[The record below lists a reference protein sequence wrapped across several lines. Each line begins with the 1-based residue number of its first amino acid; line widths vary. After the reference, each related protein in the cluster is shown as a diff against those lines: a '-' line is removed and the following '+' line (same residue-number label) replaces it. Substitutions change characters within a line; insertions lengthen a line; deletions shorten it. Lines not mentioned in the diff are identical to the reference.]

1 MAIVQGDAHIP
12 TFEIKTVA
20 DDESTRAKLFFLLLL
35 SLDFLSLVLLSE
47 GLDDIEDDDDVDGE
61 DGEDGRGDGGD
72 WRLVLPV
79 LQKLLGPK
87 EDTNGQEE
95 HQHGVE

>member
-1 MAIVQGDAHIP
+1 M
-12 TFEIKTVA
+12 
-20 DDESTRAKLFFLLLL
+20 L
-35 SLDFLSLVLLSE
+35 SLDFLGLVLLSE

-61 DGEDGRGDGGD
+61 DCEDGGGDGGD

-79 LQKLLGPK
+79 LQKLLGSK